1 MRVVLDTNILIGALI
16 TKGTPPDQLYR
27 AWLRGEFDLVTS
39 TEQIYEL
46 ARTLSRRR
54 LQKYID
60 ASEAS
65 VVVGHLGTRAI
76 VIDRP
81 PSVTLSTD
89 PADNRILAAAIA
101 GQVDFIVSGDKR
113 HMLALKEVEGIPLI
127 TAREAVERL
136 RGTALRQYE

>member
-27 AWLRGEFDLVTS
+27 AWLRGEFELVTS
-39 TEQIYEL
+39 IEQIHEL

-54 LQKYID
+54 LQKHID

-65 VVVGHLGTRAI
+65 VIVGHLGMRAI
-76 VIDRP
+76 VLDRP
-81 PSVTLSTD
+81 PSVALSTD

-113 HMLALKEVEGIPLI
+113 HMLTLKEVEGIPLI

-136 RGTALRQYE
+136 RGAALR

>member
-101 GQVDFIVSGDKR
+101 GQVDFIVSGDRR

>member
-27 AWLRGEFDLVTS
+27 AWLRGEFELVTS
-39 TEQIYEL
+39 IEQIHEL

-54 LQKYID
+54 LQKHID

-65 VVVGHLGTRAI
+65 VIVGHLGMRAF
-76 VIDRP
+76 VLDRP
-81 PSVTLSTD
+81 PSVALSTD

-101 GQVDFIVSGDKR
+101 GQVDFIVSDDKR
-113 HMLALKEVEGIPLI
+113 RMLALKEVEGIPLI

-136 RGTALRQYE
+136 RGAALR

>member
-1 MRVVLDTNILIGALI
+1 MFGTVVYNSP
-16 TKGTPPDQLYR
+16 KN
-27 AWLRGEFDLVTS
+27 
-39 TEQIYEL
+39 
-46 ARTLSRRR
+46 
-54 LQKYID
+54 ID

-65 VVVGHLGTRAI
+65 VIVGHLGTRAI

-113 HMLALKEVEGIPLI
+113 HMLALKEIEGIPLI

-136 RGTALRQYE
+136 RGAALR

>member
-1 MRVVLDTNILIGALI
+1 VRVVLDTNILIGALI

-27 AWLRGEFDLVTS
+27 AWLRGEFELVTS
-39 TEQIYEL
+39 IEQIHEL

-54 LQKYID
+54 LQKHID

-65 VVVGHLGTRAI
+65 VIVGHLGMRAI
-76 VIDRP
+76 VLDRP
-81 PSVTLSTD
+81 PSVALSTG

-136 RGTALRQYE
+136 RGAALR

>member
-27 AWLRGEFDLVTS
+27 AWLRGEFELVTS
-39 TEQIYEL
+39 IEQIHEL

-54 LQKYID
+54 LQKHVD

-65 VVVGHLGTRAI
+65 VIVGHLGMRAI
-76 VIDRP
+76 VLDRP
-81 PSVTLSTD
+81 PSVALSTD

-136 RGTALRQYE
+136 RGAALR

>member
-27 AWLRGEFDLVTS
+27 AWLRGEFELVTS
-39 TEQIYEL
+39 IEQIHEL

-54 LQKYID
+54 LQKHFD

-65 VVVGHLGTRAI
+65 VIVGHLGMRAI
-76 VIDRP
+76 VLDRP
-81 PSVTLSTD
+81 PSVALSTG
-89 PADNRILAAAIA
+89 PGDNRILAAAIA

-136 RGTALRQYE
+136 RGAALR